1 MKDRLT
7 SWNSKQNYA
16 YIKGYTPSS
25 MYLTDDAIKR
35 IQAVVNRLAYYED
48 MEEQGK
54 ISPLPCN
61 VNDTVYLPWNYRG
74 LKGIALLTVTH
85 IIFDRDDSY
94 IKTDFDTDD
103 NEYYNL
109 FNGGK
114 FYFSEIGTLIFLNEE
129 DAKMALAD
137 L

>member
-7 SWNSKQNYA
+7 GWNTKGNYA

-25 MYLTDDAIKR
+25 MYLTDDVIEK

-48 MEEQGK
+48 REEQGE

-61 VNDTVYLPWNYRG
+61 VGDIVYLPWNY
-74 LKGIALLTVTH
+74 KGIKNVAYLTVTH
-85 IIFDRDDSY
+85 IIFDRNDSY
-94 IKTDFDTDD
+94 IKTDFDSDD
-103 NEYYNL
+103 EEYYNL
-109 FNGGK
+109 MNGGK
-114 FYFSEIGTLIFLNEE
+114 FYFGEIGTLVFLNEE
-129 DAKMALAD
+129 DARAALIE